1 MGIIATVRAALAA
14 DATLVALLPGGIYDA
29 GAVVGGEISR
39 QATPSAFDANSELR
53 PCALINGGGDTP
65 DGPGAIAGRMLVN
78 VWLYHRTSDATLET
92 AAARVRTLLHKAV
105 LTGTY
110 ETRWEFDAPP
120 FEEEALAARAAVTRY
135 EVIRRL

>member
-1 MGIIATVRAALAA
+1 MGIIQQVRDYLAA
-14 DATLVALLPGGIYDA
+14 DGTLSGLLPGGIYDG

-39 QATPSAFDANSELR
+39 QATPAAFDANSELR
-53 PCALINGGGDTP
+53 PCALVNSGGDTP

-78 VWLYHRTSDATLET
+78 VWLYHRTSDAANET
-92 AAARVRTLLHKAV
+92 AAARVRTLLHKNP
-105 LTGTY
+105 LPGTF
-110 ETRWEFDAPP
+110 EVRWAFDAPP